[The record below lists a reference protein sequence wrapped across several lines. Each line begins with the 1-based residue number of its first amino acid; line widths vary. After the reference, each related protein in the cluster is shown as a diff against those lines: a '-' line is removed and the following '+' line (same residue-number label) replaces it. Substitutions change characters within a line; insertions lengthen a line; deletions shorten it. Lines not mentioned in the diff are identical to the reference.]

1 MTNLLSRL
9 FGRGKKGSGATAK
22 DRLRF
27 VLQHDRINLPPE
39 RMEEMKRE
47 ILAVIVKYLVVDKDR
62 VEIDLEQRDRSHS
75 KLVAEIPVAINTP
88 PRCPIRPI
96 NRPPPG
102 PMARTT
108 AQTRKTAPLTPTGT
122 KTPKPTTLRTAM
134 WTRKR
139 KTRQLSSAKM
149 AKRLKT
155 QNHNLLSPHL
165 PRPRPRW
172 PASAWTATPNRA
184 NLVSAIRLPL

>member
-88 PRCPIRPI
+88 PSVSNSANQSAAAGANGANNSADKDRAADADGNEDTQTDDAVDADVDKETEDAPIEQRE
-96 NRPPPG
+96 NG
-102 PMARTT
+102 EE
-108 AQTRKTAPLTPTGT
+108 T
-122 KTPKPTTLRTAM
+122 KD
-134 WTRKR
+134 
-139 KTRQLSSAKM
+139 AK
-149 AKRLKT
+149 
-155 QNHNLLSPHL
+155 S
-165 PRPRPRW
+165 
-172 PASAWTATPNRA
+172 
-184 NLVSAIRLPL
+184 

>member
-9 FGRGKKGSGATAK
+9 FGRAKKGSGATAK

-62 VEIDLEQRDRSHS
+62 VEIDLEQRDRTHS

-88 PRCPIRPI
+88 ITGAKTVNSAVVKADGADANGANNGAGAKI
-96 NRPPPG
+96 ADKDAGVEAEDGAAADGADDEKVAKPG
-102 PMARTT
+102 DGDAD
-108 AQTRKTAPLTPTGT
+108 KD
-122 KTPKPTTLRTAM
+122 
-134 WTRKR
+134 
-139 KTRQLSSAKM
+139 AK
-149 AKRLKT
+149 A
-155 QNHNLLSPHL
+155 
-165 PRPRPRW
+165 
-172 PASAWTATPNRA
+172 
-184 NLVSAIRLPL
+184 

>member
-9 FGRGKKGSGATAK
+9 FGRAKKGSGATAK

-62 VEIDLEQRDRSHS
+62 VEIDLEQRDRNHS

-88 PRCPIRPI
+88 PSASKSVSEAIATEA
-96 NRPPPG
+96 NG
-102 PMARTT
+102 ANSGADKERTDVDLGSE
-108 AQTRKTAPLTPTGT
+108 AEEKDAPQENDDAEAEEREHDDDQRDAKT
-122 KTPKPTTLRTAM
+122 
-134 WTRKR
+134 
-139 KTRQLSSAKM
+139 
-149 AKRLKT
+149 
-155 QNHNLLSPHL
+155 
-165 PRPRPRW
+165 
-172 PASAWTATPNRA
+172 
-184 NLVSAIRLPL
+184 

>member
-9 FGRGKKGSGATAK
+9 FGRARKGSGATAK

-75 KLVAEIPVAINTP
+75 KLVAEIPVAINMP
-88 PRCPIRPI
+88 
-96 NRPPPG
+96 
-102 PMARTT
+102 T
-108 AQTRKTAPLTPTGT
+108 AAQKAVENPVVAADGAEANGANNGADADAAEDEADAEPEAG
-122 KTPKPTTLRTAM
+122 KTPGAVKDAHEDERDKSKSEEDSKP
-134 WTRKR
+134 
-139 KTRQLSSAKM
+139 
-149 AKRLKT
+149 
-155 QNHNLLSPHL
+155 
-165 PRPRPRW
+165 
-172 PASAWTATPNRA
+172 
-184 NLVSAIRLPL
+184 